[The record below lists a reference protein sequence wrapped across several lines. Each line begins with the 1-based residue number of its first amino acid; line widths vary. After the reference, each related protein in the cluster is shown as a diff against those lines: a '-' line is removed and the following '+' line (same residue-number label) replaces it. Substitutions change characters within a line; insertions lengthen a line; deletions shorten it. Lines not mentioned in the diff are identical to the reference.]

1 VVELVVVGLGFLGAE
16 AFQQRQRAKAVWFIE
31 IAAMPIRV
39 VFGDEFVAL
48 PEKLSGYIVDGFAD
62 AATER
67 VVAVAGGLAVGFFNT
82 DQTMLAVVAVFGDEL
97 MAFAASFADEV
108 AECVVADLPE
118 DLIAWIGAASRPN
131 ASKFDCRKWGGWFF
145 RNLRYLPRQMPDTLA
160 FLIFRSWRVVVVFQ
174 TCQ

>member
-1 VVELVVVGLGFLGAE
+1 
-16 AFQQRQRAKAVWFIE
+16 
-31 IAAMPIRV
+31 M
-39 VFGDEFVAL
+39 VFGNQFVAL
-48 PEKLSGYIVDGFAD
+48 PEELGGDAVDGFTD
-62 AATER
+62 TPPKR
-67 VVAVAGGLAVGFFNT
+67 VVAVAGGLAVRFFNS

-131 ASKFDCRKWGGWFF
+131 ASKFDCCKWGGWFF
-145 RNLRYLPRQMPDTLA
+145 RNLRYLPKQMPDTLV

>member
-1 VVELVVVGLGFLGAE
+1 
-16 AFQQRQRAKAVWFIE
+16 
-31 IAAMPIRV
+31 MPIRV
-39 VFGDEFVAL
+39 VFGNQLVAL

-145 RNLRYLPRQMPDTLA
+145 RNLRYLPRQMPDTLV